1 MKWIYHAVF
10 DMVSP
15 KLKRHKLLKNSSKPK
30 LMKKRQKKIRR
41 KKDNIT
47 KTKAKNNKAKS

>member
-15 KLKRHKLLKNSSKPK
+15 KLKRCKLLKNLNKPK
-30 LMKKRQKKIRR
+30 VINKKQKKIKL

-47 KTKAKNNKAKS
+47 KIKAKNNRGKS